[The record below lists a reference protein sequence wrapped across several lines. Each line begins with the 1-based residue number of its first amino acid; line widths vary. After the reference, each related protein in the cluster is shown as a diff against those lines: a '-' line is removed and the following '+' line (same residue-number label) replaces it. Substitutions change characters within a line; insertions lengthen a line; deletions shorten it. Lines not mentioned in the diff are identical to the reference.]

1 MEHLFCMISEL
12 LSYLILDLLSFL
24 SDSSQVSEY
33 IYSVMSPGLVFKM
46 FSYIETVNQMFI
58 IFNEPIIQLNLI
70 DIEIFLYT
78 FPVSAIYIKIK
89 IQKNKN
95 ILNFFVLYLLI
106 FIFYQTKENIFFPNF
121 WLLLLIPFQHSSI
134 QKRQTLIKYE

>member
-24 SDSSQVSEY
+24 SDSSQVNEY

-58 IFNEPIIQLNLI
+58 IFNEPII
-70 DIEIFLYT
+70 
-78 FPVSAIYIKIK
+78 
-89 IQKNKN
+89 
-95 ILNFFVLYLLI
+95 
-106 FIFYQTKENIFFPNF
+106 
-121 WLLLLIPFQHSSI
+121 
-134 QKRQTLIKYE
+134 